1 MCLNILRI
9 KNNIDMKVI
18 INIPKNKINGMIAM
32 INMEGDLNDE
42 QVAEIAS
49 TPEVDITEALKD
61 EDSRQMVLALG
72 LIAVGVIG
80 EQKFPEL

>member
-1 MCLNILRI
+1 
-9 KNNIDMKVI
+9 MKVI